1 MIGLFFR
8 AALANLRSMLKRL
21 FLFAT
26 LISLTIPVFAED
38 DEIDAAMKQA
48 MKQTMEN
55 ANKPAS
61 KADMKK
67 LEQEAKAQS
76 DQAETENKADEA
88 KQKAAAQAVVDAKGP
103 TSFPD
108 WTPQV
113 PQFMPSGPPAR
124 KLVDGE
130 PKIVQ
135 TGTSPLS
142 PEVLCDAWDK
152 FANPKFSHERG
163 GSEINHNADLYVSYR
178 NSEDNGAVRLEAERK
193 AGGKVTHV
201 TISSP
206 IPIPAPTAP
215 ND

>member
-1 MIGLFFR
+1 MIRLFFPT
-8 AALANLRSMLKRL
+8 ALHNLRSMLKRL
-21 FLFAT
+21 FLFAA
-26 LISLTIPVFAED
+26 LISLTIPALAQD

-76 DQAETENKADEA
+76 DKAEADNKAEEA

-113 PQFMPSGPPAR
+113 PQFTPAGPPAR

-135 TGTSPLS
+135 TGTSTLS
-142 PEVLCDAWDK
+142 PEALCDAWDK
-152 FANPKFSHERG
+152 FTNPKFSHERG

-178 NSEDNGAVRLEAERK
+178 NSEDNGTVRLEAERK
-193 AGGKVTHV
+193 AGGKLTHV

-206 IPIPAPTAP
+206 LAIPAPSAP